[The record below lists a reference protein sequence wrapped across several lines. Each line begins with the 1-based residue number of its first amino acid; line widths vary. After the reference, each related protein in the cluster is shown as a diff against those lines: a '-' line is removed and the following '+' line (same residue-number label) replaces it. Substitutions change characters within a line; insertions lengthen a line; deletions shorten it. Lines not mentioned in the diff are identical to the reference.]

1 MAFDFATGMN
11 SWDPISSGFSS
22 GGFGSGA
29 FGSSGGTFT
38 GFDPN
43 AFNLNANYGG
53 FGSSGG
59 SSGAVQAA
67 QGIGSILGSAL
78 GGPAG
83 GAIASAGIGLV
94 GGLLSGNSAGS
105 QREAARQAR
114 KQQEKLLEEQY
125 ASAAGANIASK
136 VADFNLSQLGAQR
149 KFDIM
154 NTGPYMNVAGREL
167 GGRIAERGTYG
178 SATPGLAGRFSQMFY
193 G

>member
-1 MAFDFATGMN
+1 MAFDFGVGVN
-11 SWDPISSGFSS
+11 SWDPISSGFGS
-22 GGFGSGA
+22 GG

-38 GFDPN
+38 GFD
-43 AFNLNANYGG
+43 
-53 FGSSGG
+53 
-59 SSGAVQAA
+59 
-67 QGIGSILGSAL
+67 QGIGGALGSIF

-94 GGLLSGNSAGS
+94 GGLLGRNAAGS

-136 VADFNLSQLGAQR
+136 IADFNLSQLGAQR

-154 NTGPYMNVAGREL
+154 NTPAYMNVAVLPKEEHMVQLPQVWLDASVKCFTGN
-167 GGRIAERGTYG
+167 
-178 SATPGLAGRFSQMFY
+178 
-193 G
+193 

>member
-1 MAFDFATGMN
+1 MSEDSLSLADAFGGN
-11 SWDPISSGFSS
+11 LYSGFNFKDAMEASRGIGSFGFPGFS
-22 GGFGSGA
+22 GS
-29 FGSSGGTFT
+29 
-38 GFDPN
+38 
-43 AFNLNANYGG
+43 
-53 FGSSGG
+53 SSGG
-59 SSGAVQAA
+59 SSGDVQAA
-67 QGIGSILGSAL
+67 QGIGDVLGNIF

-105 QREAARQAR
+105 QREEARRQSRLRR
-114 KQQEKLLEEQY
+114 KEIEEQY
-125 ASAAGANIASK
+125 ASATGANIASK
-136 VADFNLSQLGAQR
+136 LADFNLSQLGAQR

>member
-1 MAFDFATGMN
+1 MAFDFGVGVN
-11 SWDPISSGFSS
+11 SWDPISSGFGS
-22 GGFGSGA
+22 GG

-38 GFDPN
+38 GFD
-43 AFNLNANYGG
+43 LNANYGG
-53 FGSSGG
+53 FGSSG
-59 SSGAVQAA
+59 ATQAA
-67 QGIGSILGSAL
+67 QGIGGVLGNIF

-94 GGLLSGNSAGS
+94 GGLLGRNAAGS

-114 KQQEKLLEEQY
+114 KQQEKLIEEQY

-136 VADFNLSQLGAQR
+136 IADFNLSQLGAQR

-154 NTGPYMNVAGREL
+154 NTPAYMNVAGREL